1 MQTTKRYQRVIE
13 FFGLKKNIVAL
24 LVMVILVGMGEKM
37 AERFL
42 PLYLIALGGGTFSIG
57 LLNGLDNLLSA
68 LYSLPGGYASDKL
81 GHKHALLLFN
91 LIAMAGY
98 GIVIAIPSIKGICP

>member
-1 MQTTKRYQRVIE
+1 
-13 FFGLKKNIVAL
+13 
-24 LVMVILVGMGEKM
+24 MVILIGMGEKM

-81 GHKHALLLFN
+81 
-91 LIAMAGY
+91 LIFE
-98 GIVIAIPSIKGICP
+98 IRKSRSVP